1 MPGPTQVRRSWDAA
15 ARPVRHALFASDMHM
30 HASRPLGVQ
39 RACRL
44 VEHARESGADA
55 LFLLGDI
62 FMAWMGP
69 VSLHDAG
76 LQPFLSALSDA
87 VSGGMRVV
95 LLHGNHDFLL
105 GAHVERALGVEVA
118 GHGLDVSLG
127 GQRARLVHGDEFCTN
142 DRSYHRLHSVIRS
155 GPFRALFRSLPRS
168 ATDWVSRT
176 LLDSAN
182 RNTNPKSAEMTSM
195 VDASVTE
202 TLAAGIDLIVCGHVH
217 RARDSRLPAGE
228 GEGQGRLVV
237 MADFETSGSH
247 ARWIDGRLELVV
259 RDARFA
265 PEAGPVI
272 AIDGPAGSGKSA
284 VSRRLATALGY
295 GHLDSGALY
304 RAVTWA
310 ALQGGTP
317 DEDGALAALAQALN
331 LDVDPSGTLVMNG
344 TVVPDAGLRG
354 SEVTGFVSRVSA
366 VPGVRE
372 ALLDVQR
379 GLARRVPGL
388 VAEGR
393 DIASVVFPDAAH
405 GFYLDARP
413 EVRAARRAAQGDG
426 GEASLDEVQAS
437 LSERDR
443 KDAARA
449 IAPLTQAEGALRV
462 DTSDMD
468 LDQVVAHLLDLV
480 RDGAGGGER
489 PGRIPSAES
498 L

>member
-1 MPGPTQVRRSWDAA
+1 MPGPSHLRRSWDAA

-30 HASRPLGVQ
+30 HGARPDGVQ
-39 RACRL
+39 RGCRF
-44 VEHARESGADA
+44 VEHARDSGADA

-69 VSLHDAG
+69 RSLRDPG
-76 LQPFLSALSDA
+76 LQPFLSSLAEA
-87 VSGGMRVV
+87 VAGGMRVV

-105 GAHVERALGVEVA
+105 GPHVEQALGVEVA

-127 GQRARLVHGDEFCTN
+127 GQRARLVHGDAFCTN
-142 DRSYHRLHSVIRS
+142 DRSYQRLHRIIRS
-155 GPFRALFRSLPRS
+155 GPFRAVFRSLPQAASDR
-168 ATDWVSRT
+168 VSRT

-182 RNTNPKSAEMTSM
+182 RNTNPKPAAMTAM
-195 VDASVTE
+195 VDQAVTD
-202 TLAAGIDLIVCGHVH
+202 TLSEGIDLIVCGHVH
-217 RARDSRLPAGE
+217 RARDSRLPAGRGR
-228 GEGQGRLVV
+228 GEGRLVV

-265 PEAGPVI
+265 PEPGPVI

-284 VSRRLATALGY
+284 ASRRLAAALGY

-310 ALQGGTP
+310 ALGHGTP
-317 DEDGALAALAQALN
+317 DEDAALTALARTLN
-331 LDVDPSGTLVMNG
+331 LDIDPSGRLVMNG
-344 TVVPDAGLRG
+344 AEIPDPALR
-354 SEVTGFVSRVSA
+354 SPEVTGYVSRVSA

-393 DIASVVFPDAAH
+393 DIASVVFPEAAH

-413 EVRAARRAAQGDG
+413 EVRAARRAAQGEEG
-426 GEASLDEVQAS
+426 GGGASLTEVQAAIDA
-437 LSERDR
+437 RDR
-443 KDAARA
+443 LDSGRA
-449 IAPLTQAEGALRV
+449 VAPLTQAEGALRV

-468 LDQVVAHLLDLV
+468 LDQVVEHLLGLV
-480 RDGAGGGER
+480 GER
-489 PGRIPSAES
+489 VAG
-498 L
+498 

>member
-1 MPGPTQVRRSWDAA
+1 
-15 ARPVRHALFASDMHM
+15 VRHALFASDMHM
-30 HASRPLGVQ
+30 HGARPDGVQ
-39 RACRL
+39 RACRF

-69 VSLHDAG
+69 RSLNDAG
-76 LQPFLSALSDA
+76 LAPFLSALEDA
-87 VSGGMRVV
+87 VAGGMRVV
-95 LLHGNHDFLL
+95 MLHGNHDFLL
-105 GAHVERALGVEVA
+105 GSHVEQALGVEVA

-127 GQRARLVHGDEFCTN
+127 GQRARLVHGDAFCTN
-142 DRSYHRLHSVIRS
+142 DRSYQRLHRIIRS
-155 GPFRALFRSLPRS
+155 APFRAVFRTLPRAAS
-168 ATDWVSRT
+168 DRVSRT

-182 RNTNPKSAEMTSM
+182 RNTNPKPTEMTAM
-195 VDASVTE
+195 VDDSVTE

-217 RARDSRLPAGE
+217 RARDSHLSSGNGNSA
-228 GEGQGRLVV
+228 GRLVV

-265 PEAGPVI
+265 PTPGPVI

-284 VSRRLATALGY
+284 ASRQLATALGY

-317 DEDGALAALAQALN
+317 DEDGALTELAHGLN
-331 LDVDPSGTLVMNG
+331 LDVDPSGRLVMNG
-344 TVVPDAGLRG
+344 AEVPDAALR
-354 SEVTGFVSRVSA
+354 SPEVTGYVSRVSA

-413 EVRAARRAAQGDG
+413 EVRAARRAAQGEG
-426 GEASLDEVQAS
+426 GGVSLGDVQAKIA
-437 LSERDR
+437 ERDR
-443 KDAARA
+443 QDSGRA
-449 IAPLTQAEGALRV
+449 VAPLTQAEGALRI

-468 LDQVVAHLLDLV
+468 LDQVVEHLLGLV
-480 RDGAGGGER
+480 GAET
-489 PGRIPSAES
+489 A
-498 L
+498 